1 MRKNR
6 KKKKRNGKKG
16 EKRKEMG
23 KKGEKRKNGEKKK
36 KWRKKKAEK
45 AAMRCRRLW
54 EQMDRGEQPMGSD
67 RVRFPPISPL
77 WGGKGGGG
85 TDPIFV
91 SLRRIRIEC
100 EVGWGLLSLLIC
112 RLVR

>member
-1 MRKNR
+1 
-6 KKKKRNGKKG
+6 
-16 EKRKEMG
+16 MG

>member
-1 MRKNR
+1 MGK
-6 KKKKRNGKKG
+6 KGKKEKKGEKKKRNGKKG
-16 EKRKEMG
+16 G
-23 KKGEKRKNGEKKK
+23 KKK
-36 KWRKKKAEK
+36 KWGKKEKMEEKKKLK
-45 AAMRCRRLW
+45 MRTAMRCRRLW